1 MTAPQPTLA
10 SRARREAVMA
20 FRFALVGI
28 AATLTHSA
36 VALGLHGA
44 GILPALAANLAGF
57 LTAFAV
63 SFTGHHFWSF
73 AALRG
78 AGDTAARMR
87 KFFLLAVA
95 GFLINS
101 GTLLGWLELT
111 DWPES
116 LGILVS
122 IAIVP
127 ALSFLGARFW
137 AFKAPAIPPAN

>member
-1 MTAPQPTLA
+1 M
-10 SRARREAVMA
+10 SRAKGEAVMA

-36 VALGLHGA
+36 VALTLHGA
-44 GILPALAANLAGF
+44 ELLPALAANVAGF
-57 LTAFAV
+57 LTAFGV

-78 AGDTAARMR
+78 TGGTATRMQ
-87 KFFLLAVA
+87 KFFLLALA

-101 GTLLGWLELT
+101 GTLFGWLRLT

-137 AFKAPAIPPAN
+137 AFKAQPSSPPAN